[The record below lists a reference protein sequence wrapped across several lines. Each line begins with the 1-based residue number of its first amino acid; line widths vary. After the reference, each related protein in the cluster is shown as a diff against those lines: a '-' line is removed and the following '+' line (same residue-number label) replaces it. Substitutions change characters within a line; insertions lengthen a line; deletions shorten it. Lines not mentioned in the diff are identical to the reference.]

1 MVTGAS
7 FSAQQEPPAPWA
19 GGSCC
24 TFTAREVFF
33 PRRSPGKNEIGICSQ
48 RSCEFG
54 ETGGGPTLRAQS
66 RLRGTR
72 DVHCRGW
79 MRWFAWAGSAPLALR
94 CAVGSLGGCGH
105 LYRSTLARSR
115 DATGVRCAHGSL
127 AGGFYIFLSGVT
139 LCVCF
144 RRWTDVSGTVALSRD
159 VHCRGWMRRFAWA
172 GSAPLALR
180 CAA

>member
-1 MVTGAS
+1 METGAS
-7 FSAQQEPPAPWA
+7 FSAQQEPPAQGA

-24 TFTAREVFF
+24 TFTARVVFF
-33 PRRSPGKNEIGICSQ
+33 PRRSPGKNVISFCSQ

-72 DVHCRGW
+72 DVQFLGLV
-79 MRWFAWAGSAPLALR
+79 RWFR
-94 CAVGSLGGCGH
+94 
-105 LYRSTLARSR
+105 
-115 DATGVRCAHGSL
+115 
-127 AGGFYIFLSGVT
+127 
-139 LCVCF
+139 
-144 RRWTDVSGTVALSRD
+144 
-159 VHCRGWMRRFAWA
+159 WA